1 MPISRQPTLFSSED
15 QWSALAHLEPIY
27 RGISHYC
34 HWMNHLDTRGGSK
47 TCQNWFNIY
56 SAASV
61 YCYCGNWCSAHVCR
75 QMIGA
80 QGRKRALPLIIIKS
94 DYKICRWSQE
104 TADKNCLMA
113 DASQYNIRTGVSDD
127 GVLLLKPWSECEA
140 HSSNTPKSLL
150 HGRQCT

>member
-1 MPISRQPTLFSSED
+1 MQCPRGPPRWKKSFTDNPQTARVTVPISRQPTLFSSED
-15 QWSALAHLEPIY
+15 QSSALAHLEPIY

-34 HWMNHLDTRGGSK
+34 HWMNHLDTHGGSK

-61 YCYCGNWCSAHVCR
+61 YRYCGNWCSAHVCR
-75 QMIGA
+75 QMIRA
-80 QGRKRALPLIIIKS
+80 HGRKRALPLIIIKS

-113 DASQYNIRTGVSDD
+113 DASQYNIWTECQMTVS
-127 GVLLLKPWSECEA
+127 CI
-140 HSSNTPKSLL
+140 
-150 HGRQCT
+150 